1 MNFLTAPVLVW
12 EAEVIEIFIPRSGS
26 NLMANFEQDVVHL
39 LFLRG
44 LYIYIRITCEKFL

>member
-12 EAEVIEIFIPRSGS
+12 EAEVFEIFIPRSGS